1 MMSPIPIAK
10 KNNSAKLIGRN
21 KSVQVKPPPR
31 ARIKINK
38 AINERK
44 LSIRDARAMLK
55 GNRALGRYIFLIRPS
70 LLIKAIPDW
79 VTTALKKFQGII
91 AANKKMAK
99 VLRSILNRVEKTT
112 AITDII
118 INGLISVQKY
128 PKKVRR

>member
-1 MMSPIPIAK
+1 MTSPIPIAK
-10 KNNSAKLIGRN
+10 KNNNTKLMGKN
-21 KSVQVKPPPR
+21 KSAQVNPPPS
-31 ARIKINK
+31 AIIKINK

-55 GNRALGRYIFLIRPS
+55 GNRAFGRYIFLIRPS

-91 AANKKMAK
+91 AANKKMAN
-99 VLRSILNRVEKTT
+99 VLRSTLKSVENTM

-118 INGLISVQKY
+118 INGLTRVQK
-128 PKKVRR
+128 